1 MELPK
6 EVPKLVKPG
15 DHIIYAP
22 DGDKIMEVVEIT
34 TGNDGTPWVVLANP
48 EHVKLRLDTNPNYS
62 MDRSAIPCILISLKE
77 ATKYIKVVKKPN

>member
-1 MELPK
+1 MKDRNL
-6 EVPKLVKPG
+6 PKLVQPG

-34 TGNDGTPWVVLANP
+34 NGNDGEPWVVLANP
-48 EHVKLRLDTNPNYS
+48 EQLKLRLDINPNS
-62 MDRSAIPCILISLKE
+62 SFDRSAIPCILIPLKE